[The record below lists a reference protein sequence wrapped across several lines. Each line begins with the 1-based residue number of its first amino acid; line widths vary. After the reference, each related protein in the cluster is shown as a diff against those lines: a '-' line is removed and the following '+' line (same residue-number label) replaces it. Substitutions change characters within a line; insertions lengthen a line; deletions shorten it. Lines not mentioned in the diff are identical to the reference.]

1 MFLIKLFSR
10 LPLSVLY
17 VISDFLFFIT
27 YYVVRYRRRLV
38 RKSLRNSFPEK
49 SAEELK
55 KIEKDFYR
63 NLADY
68 SVEMLKLLTI
78 PKEELQERMKFV
90 HEGFLDQFTKRN
102 QSILFLASH
111 QFNWEWLLVSASA
124 SFPMAID
131 FVYQPVKNKFFN
143 RLSLLSRTRFGA
155 HAIARDEVAREMVK
169 RKHILR
175 GIATV
180 ADQYPGYSRDKKYST
195 QFLNQETAF
204 FLGTNS
210 MAIMSQYPAIYYT
223 IKRIRRGYYEAYP
236 NIVAM
241 PPYDKT
247 STVALENYVRLVEKV
262 INENP
267 SGWLWSHN
275 RWKKRHLNT
284 TDSRVNS

>member
-143 RLSLLSRTRFGA
+143 RLSL
-155 HAIARDEVAREMVK
+155 
-169 RKHILR
+169 
-175 GIATV
+175 
-180 ADQYPGYSRDKKYST
+180 
-195 QFLNQETAF
+195 
-204 FLGTNS
+204 
-210 MAIMSQYPAIYYT
+210 
-223 IKRIRRGYYEAYP
+223 
-236 NIVAM
+236 
-241 PPYDKT
+241 
-247 STVALENYVRLVEKV
+247 
-262 INENP
+262 
-267 SGWLWSHN
+267 
-275 RWKKRHLNT
+275 
-284 TDSRVNS
+284 